1 VHIALLCAT
10 RRGRLVLE
18 KLIGLQPEADL
29 TVFSF
34 REDPWEPPFC
44 DEIKGITLA
53 HGGRFIETRQVGSR
67 ENMPFWEIARVD
79 IAFAVSWRYMIPP
92 AVYQRPRLGTYVFH
106 DSLLPAYR
114 GFSPTVWAMVN
125 GEDHTGVTLFE
136 VAEEVDAGDI
146 VDQERVPIGPDETIS
161 VVMARVTAA
170 YLQVFERNLAGLLE
184 GSVVAKPQDHA
195 KATFT
200 CKRLPEDN
208 KIDWGKSTEEI
219 YNLIRAV
226 SQPYPGAYTYLG
238 GERLRVWSAKLVD
251 APEYVGRI
259 PGRVVQVLPGEG
271 TVVMTGDGALLLMQV
286 QRDGGDAQSAD
297 EVLDRISLT
306 VGGRRFPKP

>member
-1 VHIALLCAT
+1 MHIALLCAT
-10 RRGRLVLE
+10 RRGKLVLE
-18 KLIGLQPEADL
+18 KLIDMQPEAEL

-67 ENMPFWEIARVD
+67 ENLPFWETSGVD

-106 DSLLPAYR
+106 DSILPAYR

-136 VAEEVDAGDI
+136 IAEEVDAGDI
-146 VDQERVPIGPDETIS
+146 VDQEWVPIGADETIS
-161 VVMARVTAA
+161 VVMERVTEA
-170 YLQVFERNLAGLLE
+170 YLRVFERSLERLLE
-184 GSVVAKPQDHA
+184 GSIIAKPQDHTRA
-195 KATFT
+195 SFT

-208 KIDWGKSTEEI
+208 KIDWGRPTEEI

-226 SQPYPGAYTYLG
+226 SHPYPGAYTYLG
-238 GERLRVWSAKLVD
+238 EERLRVWSAKRVEVPD
-251 APEYVGRI
+251 YVGRV

-271 TVVMTGDGALLLMQV
+271 TVVMTGDGALLLGQV
-286 QRDGGDAQSAD
+286 QREGGEVLPAD

-306 VGGRRFPKP
+306 VGR